1 VLFFSHK
8 VSGLDRSF
16 VCPSASPLYEFGGTR
31 KIQNVEIDDKDGW
44 RALKRAQID
53 NWLIR

>member
-1 VLFFSHK
+1 MHISTA
-8 VSGLDRSF
+8 GLDRLF